1 MSALVEQCILFA
13 ITKHYPTVCIDNN
26 PAHYAH
32 KGVTLRLVY
41 TPVQL
46 ATVNVVTQF
55 WCECILVEFS
65 RKKWETH
72 MQNC

>member
-55 WCECILVEFS
+55 
-65 RKKWETH
+65 
-72 MQNC
+72 